1 MLIYR
6 INVLQQLAHE
16 NQMKAAGKQM
26 EYHDAHAKAHEFK
39 KGDKVWMYKAST
51 VAKGVT
57 SKLAYR
63 WTGPYVIDKVIG
75 PVTFLLK
82 DLDGQ
87 PVPGTVHARLLCKHP
102 DDD

>member
-16 NQMKAAGKQM
+16 NQMKAAGRQM

-51 VAKGVT
+51 VRRSHEQAGVQMGW
-57 SKLAYR
+57 LIR
-63 WTGPYVIDKVIG
+63 D
-75 PVTFLLK
+75 
-82 DLDGQ
+82 
-87 PVPGTVHARLLCKHP
+87 R
-102 DDD
+102 